1 MATFTLQFV
10 VDVLSE
16 LNYDTDEI
24 HDDTLLGP
32 DGLDLDSLSLAEILM
47 RAEDAFGIHVEDDE
61 IEELAGMTAGA
72 FVAALATHAGRQTA

>member
-16 LNYDTDEI
+16 LNYDIDEV

-47 RAEDAFGIHVEDDE
+47 RAEETFGIHVEDDE